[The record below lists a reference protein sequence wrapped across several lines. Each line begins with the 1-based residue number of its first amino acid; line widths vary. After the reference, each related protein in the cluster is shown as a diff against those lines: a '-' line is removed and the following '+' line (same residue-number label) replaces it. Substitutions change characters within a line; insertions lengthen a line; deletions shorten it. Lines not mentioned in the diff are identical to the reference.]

1 MRLSEPRASTGVERR
16 FRSFDGLDLAWTDY
30 AGPLGGGALPMVCLP
45 GLTRTMQ
52 DFIPLATKQSKRRRV
67 IVQEYRGRG
76 RSARPALAESYSA
89 TAHIEDLRHLL
100 VVAGI
105 HRAVFVGSSF
115 GGLLSMAFASI
126 QPTVVAGVVMN
137 DIGPSF
143 GGGLGRIRQFI
154 GSPPFPADPAEA
166 ELIMRT
172 RFPHLP
178 ARDAAAWR
186 VVAATTFEPDG
197 QGRMRPNWDPRVVCL
212 MDAGDAPDPWVLFRA
227 LKPLPLLVFRGSI
240 SDVLTPETLE
250 AMAQAHPGLIAVTV
264 AGVGH
269 TPALDEPD
277 AEPALNAFLDR
288 F

>member
-1 MRLSEPRASTGVERR
+1 MRPSEGVERR
-16 FRSFDGLDLAWTDY
+16 FTSFDGLDLAWMEY
-30 AGPLGGGALPMVCLP
+30 AGPADSQRLPLVCLP
-45 GLTRTMQ
+45 GLTRTTL
-52 DFIPLATKQSKRRRV
+52 DFINLATRQANTRRV

-76 RSARPALAESYSA
+76 RSAWPASAEGYSA

-100 VVAGI
+100 VVAGV
-105 HRAVFVGSSF
+105 HRAVFIGSSF

-143 GGGLGRIRQFI
+143 GAGLGRIRQFI
-154 GSPPFPADPAEA
+154 GSPPYPADLADAEA
-166 ELIMRT
+166 IMRA

-178 ARDAAAWR
+178 ARDDDGWR
-186 VVAATTFEPDG
+186 RVAQTTFEPDG
-197 QGRMRPNWDPRVVCL
+197 QGRMKPNWDPRVVSL

-227 LKPLPLLVFRGSI
+227 LRPLPLLVFRGSI

-250 AMAQAHPGLIAVTV
+250 AMARAHPGLIAVTV

-277 AEPALNAFLDR
+277 AEPALDDFLNR

>member
-1 MRLSEPRASTGVERR
+1 MSAIEGVERR
-16 FRSFDGLDLAWTDY
+16 FRSFDGLDLSWMDY
-30 AGPLGGGALPMVCLP
+30 SGPRDSERLPMVCLP
-45 GLTRTMQ
+45 GLTRTTQ
-52 DFIPLATKQSKRRRV
+52 DFIRLANRQARDRRV

-76 RSARPALAESYSA
+76 RSAWPALADGYSA

-115 GGLLSMAFASI
+115 GGLLAMAFASV

-154 GSPPFPADPAEA
+154 GNPPYPADLAEA
-166 ELIMRT
+166 ESIMRS

-178 ARDAAAWR
+178 ARDDASWR
-186 VVAATTFEPDG
+186 MVAATTFEPDG
-197 QGRMRPNWDPRVVCL
+197 QGRMKPNWDPRVASL

-227 LKPLPLLVFRGSI
+227 LKPLPVLVFRGSI

-250 AMAQAHPGLIAVTV
+250 AMAQAHPGLLAVTV

-277 AEPALNAFLDR
+277 AEPALDAFLSR